1 MLYLY
6 SSSSD
11 FDLVIN
17 FIELILLLATECPGC
32 GAGGRA
38 VGLESH
44 RLGTPSVLA
53 MKECCPG

>member
-17 FIELILLLATECPGC
+17 FIELVLWLARECPGC
-32 GAGGRA
+32 GAGGRG

-44 RLGTPSVLA
+44 RLGIPSVLA
-53 MKECCPG
+53 IKDCCPG